1 MPEIDHKD
9 GNRKNNKVENLRCV
23 TRKENANNP
32 ISKLRYSHAAKQIK
46 NYKYL
51 MQSVRQIKEGKVI
64 AEYESMR
71 EAERQTNIAHSSIKK
86 AITGKLKN
94 AGGFQWEY
102 KKMNVFVS
110 Q

>member
-1 MPEIDHKD
+1 MGIKD
-9 GNRKNNKVENLRCV
+9 
-23 TRKENANNP
+23 
-32 ISKLRYSHAAKQIK
+32 
-46 NYKYL
+46 
-51 MQSVRQIKEGKVI
+51 GKVI

-102 KKMNVFVS
+102 KKNDYLCVAINIFIHNKIVLS
-110 Q
+110 GNKYISVVIS

>member
-1 MPEIDHKD
+1 MGIGGVINRPKGQANSPSPFLICWQFLKVGIKD
-9 GNRKNNKVENLRCV
+9 
-23 TRKENANNP
+23 
-32 ISKLRYSHAAKQIK
+32 
-46 NYKYL
+46 
-51 MQSVRQIKEGKVI
+51 GKVI

-102 KKMNVFVS
+102 KK
-110 Q
+110 

>member
-1 MPEIDHKD
+1 MNEYMKIALDEATYGVRKQHGGPFGCVIVKD
-9 GNRKNNKVENLRCV
+9 
-23 TRKENANNP
+23 
-32 ISKLRYSHAAKQIK
+32 
-46 NYKYL
+46 
-51 MQSVRQIKEGKVI
+51 GKVI

-102 KKMNVFVS
+102 KK
-110 Q
+110 